1 MSGGTWLQFLV
12 LIALVAG
19 VTPLLG
25 GYMAKVYAPETAGA
39 PPGDR
44 LFAPIERGIYRLTGV
59 DAKREQRWTVYAR
72 SLLAFSMVS
81 ILFVYLMQRVQGGLP
96 LNPTDVSAPSPSRSP
111 STPRSA
117 S

>member
-44 LFAPIERGIYRLTGV
+44 RPAPCRRRHRLISTR
-59 DAKREQRWTVYAR
+59 K
-72 SLLAFSMVS
+72 FSTAG
-81 ILFVYLMQRVQGGLP
+81 FGGF
-96 LNPTDVSAPSPSRSP
+96 
-111 STPRSA
+111 
-117 S
+117 